1 MQQPETFDR
10 SKVVVILGR
19 YAPNK
24 NISRYIEDSDTARFI
39 YCIACHCNVLLK
51 SCKEVSCDIYPE
63 DLKDL
68 VLQEIKN
75 RSLVDDA
82 AIGQDNCNLSPA
94 IIVSPAT
101 NEAYAKELRDYFIRL
116 TKSFAPDSPPPSKE
130 IGKGVYD
137 YLIGVYDVYTNKEIA
152 FGAKASNAHWITW

>member
-1 MQQPETFDR
+1 M
-10 SKVVVILGR
+10 S
-19 YAPNK
+19 
-24 NISRYIEDSDTARFI
+24 
-39 YCIACHCNVLLK
+39 LLN

-82 AIGQDNCNLSPA
+82 AIGQDNCNLSLA

-101 NEAYAKELRDYFIRL
+101 NEAYAKELGDGFVRL
-116 TKSFAPDSPPPSKE
+116 TKGFAPGSPPPSKE
-130 IGKGVYD
+130 IGIGVYN
-137 YLIGVYDVYTNKEIA
+137 YLIGVYAAHTDKKIVL
-152 FGAKASNAHWITW
+152 GAKASNARWITW